1 MSSEYFTRTS
11 LYLVR
16 LKIFEWIKLH
26 LHQIQRNWGGR
37 NVVISCEFT
46 AHYACKNEEI
56 NLKSTFT
63 NEFNFP
69 IINSLM
75 ESWGYAWP
83 GLTAKLS
90 RHLWIIPCG
99 GGFFWV
105 KNTPLKDANG
115 NWGKVQTNVQLFL
128 VWTKESFWL
137 QNGPSRNS
145 TMFSS
150 RRSAKCAVLRPRQRR
165 IFRYI
170 VLCGP
175 ESYVFKREFTMYKCF
190 TNVL

>member
-1 MSSEYFTRTS
+1 MLQQCCNAVLREKSLLRIVSCNITLQSRQVKRTPQDSINELIIWKMNPLVVPETSVKFTRTS

-63 NEFNFP
+63 NEFNFL

-83 GLTAKLS
+83 GLTAKPS
-90 RHLWIIPCG
+90 RHLWITPCG
-99 GGFFWV
+99 GGFSDQSS
-105 KNTPLKDANG
+105 T
-115 NWGKVQTNVQLFL
+115 FL
-128 VWTKESFWL
+128 
-137 QNGPSRNS
+137 G
-145 TMFSS
+145 
-150 RRSAKCAVLRPRQRR
+150 
-165 IFRYI
+165 
-170 VLCGP
+170 
-175 ESYVFKREFTMYKCF
+175 
-190 TNVL
+190 